1 MTDRAIGPP
10 LTFAERTALV
20 DSARQWLGVRWR
32 HQGRDRDG
40 VDCGGLLVV
49 AMRGIGRTMR
59 DKRAYGRVPKDGW
72 LEAALAANFGP
83 PGGVEDIALGRIA
96 LFRFGK
102 SEPDH
107 VGILACHPQ
116 GGLSV
121 IHAYAPW
128 RRVVEHRLDDGW
140 RSRLTGV
147 YVP

>member
-1 MTDRAIGPP
+1 MTRAIGPP
-10 LTFAERTALV
+10 LTPQERLAFQEA
-20 DSARQWLGVRWR
+20 ARGWVGVRWR
-32 HQGRDRDG
+32 HQGRSRDG
-40 VDCGGLLVV
+40 VDCGGLV
-49 AMRGIGRTMR
+49 AMALTDIGRVPSDM
-59 DKRAYGRVPKDGW
+59 RAYGRVPKDGW
-72 LEAALAANFGP
+72 LERVLETNFGP
-83 PGGVEDIALGRIA
+83 QDAQKKLEVGRIA
-96 LFRFGK
+96 LFHFGK